1 MAMTEAAITVAVRAQ
16 FPLQSAGLSSVL
28 AALPGL
34 ALVPEGSLPPP
45 SVLVW
50 WPGSDQLDSVP
61 DHAGATRLLI
71 ILPDLRVPATVPA
84 DCSLF
89 SPDEHPAAL
98 GVAIRQLVR
107 GDPYLSPWIAR
118 ALLERRLQAETAPAA
133 ELPRLSDREREVLS
147 LLAQGLSNKAI
158 AAQLFLSVRT
168 VEGHLAGLYGRLGVH
183 SRTEAAL
190 IGIRLAPLSQ
200 IK

>member
-1 MAMTEAAITVAVRAQ
+1 MTAAAITVAVRAR
-16 FPLQSAGLSSVL
+16 FPLQSAALTSVL

-34 ALVPEGSLPPP
+34 ALVPEDSQPPP

-50 WPGSDQLDSVP
+50 WPAREQLSSTP
-61 DHAGATRLLI
+61 ERASGTALLI
-71 ILPDLRVPATVPA
+71 ILPDLDVPAALPA

-89 SPDEHPAAL
+89 SPEEPPAAL
-98 GVAIRQLVR
+98 SVAIRQLVR
-107 GDPYLSPWIAR
+107 GDPYLSPSIAR
-118 ALLERRLQAETAPAA
+118 ALLERRLQVGGAPPGG
-133 ELPRLSDREREVLS
+133 LPDLSDREREVLS

-168 VEGHLAGLYGRLGVH
+168 VEGHMASLYNRLGVH

-190 IGIRLAPLSQ
+190 IGIRLAPPDLTQ
-200 IK
+200 

>member
-1 MAMTEAAITVAVRAQ
+1 MAMTAAAITVAVRAH
-16 FPLQSAGLSSVL
+16 FPLQSAGLTCVL

-34 ALVPEGSLPPP
+34 ALVPEDSLPAP

-50 WPGSDQLDSVP
+50 WPGREQLASVP
-61 DHAGATRLLI
+61 DRAGATRLLI
-71 ILPDLRVPATVPA
+71 ILPDLRVPAAVPA

-107 GDPYLSPWIAR
+107 GDPYLSPSIAR
-118 ALLERRLQAETAPAA
+118 ALLERRLQAEAAPPA
-133 ELPRLSDREREVLS
+133 ELPLLSDREREVLS

-168 VEGHLAGLYGRLGVH
+168 VEGHLASLYARLGVH

-190 IGIRLAPLSQ
+190 IGIRLAPHSQ
-200 IK
+200 VK

>member
-1 MAMTEAAITVAVRAQ
+1 MPMTAAAITVAVRAH
-16 FPLQSAGLSSVL
+16 FPLQSAGLTSVL
-28 AALPGL
+28 ASLPGL

-50 WPGSDQLDSVP
+50 WPGSEQLASVP

-71 ILPDLRVPATVPA
+71 ILPDLSVPAAVPA
-84 DCSLF
+84 DGSLF

-98 GVAIRQLVR
+98 GVAIRQLLR
-107 GDPYLSPWIAR
+107 GDPYVSPSLAR
-118 ALLERRLQAETAPAA
+118 VLLERRLHDEDAPPA

-158 AAQLFLSVRT
+158 ASRLFLSVRT
-168 VEGHLAGLYGRLGVH
+168 VEGHLANLYACLGVR

-190 IGIRLAPLSQ
+190 IGIRLLPPTLTQ
-200 IK
+200 